1 MANEFSDRT
10 LAALNDLKAAIE
22 KSRRIVVLTGAGA
35 SVPSGIPDFR
45 SAHGLYSTPFG
56 NYPAETVISHD
67 FFLSHPKE
75 FYDFYKSKMIYK
87 NAKPNA
93 MHLLLAWLEKEGR
106 IEGIVTQNIDGLHQA
121 AGSEQV
127 FERRP

>member
-1 MANEFSDRT
+1 MANGFSDRT

-22 KSRRIVVLTGAGA
+22 TSRRIVVLTGAGA

-67 FFLSHPKE
+67 FFISHTKE
-75 FYDFYKSKMIYK
+75 FYDFYKSKMLVILRL
-87 NAKPNA
+87 
-93 MHLLLAWLEKEGR
+93 MLLLVKNIYMKR
-106 IEGIVTQNIDGLHQA
+106 IKLMLI
-121 AGSEQV
+121 
-127 FERRP
+127 